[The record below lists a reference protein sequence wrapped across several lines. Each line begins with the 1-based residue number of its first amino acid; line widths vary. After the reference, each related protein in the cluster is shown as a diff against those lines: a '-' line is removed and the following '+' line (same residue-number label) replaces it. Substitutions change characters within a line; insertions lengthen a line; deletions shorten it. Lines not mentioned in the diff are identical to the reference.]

1 MRREQAVRT
10 TSPLINSADEG
21 ALVSDVEA
29 TTIRSLG
36 VTLGMRMTRRKSM
49 KSIDTSTCNQQPCRE
64 RRGSDEDQKEE
75 RKEEEEVDRMDI
87 K

>member
-1 MRREQAVRT
+1 
-10 TSPLINSADEG
+10 
-21 ALVSDVEA
+21 
-29 TTIRSLG
+29 
-36 VTLGMRMTRRKSM
+36 MRMTRRKSM